1 MRLPFTK
8 FQHIEKI
15 LLLLALTSCTGT
27 QHIENQAIVSA
38 PALTLTTVT
47 SFDVYRD
54 KTKLHLIVAGTATP
68 NDPTTQVQ
76 YVQSDDDGRHWTT
89 PVTISTSAAPPIAV
103 RGNDI
108 QLAASDNQL
117 LAAWQTQGEL
127 PGMGALVSVHSL
139 DGGKTWDN
147 GSNPAANS
155 HTDQAHLDLVA
166 DAQGV
171 FHAVWLE
178 DPEENGYQSVRYAQS
193 TQTGRVWNAPITVD
207 NSTCSCCWNSL
218 KISPNNT
225 LNLLYR
231 DMQPRDMA
239 LSQSSDQG
247 KTWQR
252 ASTVGQF
259 NWTFDGCPHIGGA
272 LAFSDM
278 PHPALHSLVWTGLE
292 QQQGL
297 YYLRSDDNGKV
308 WTTPRRMGQK
318 ALHGDIA
325 ANQLQIAAVWDEISA
340 DGTQIFIA
348 QSTDSGVTWSAP
360 KSLSATNKTATH
372 PRIITSHPGF
382 LVLWTEKAPKQPSQL
397 GFALINSLIK

>member
-1 MRLPFTK
+1 MRLSLTK
-8 FQHIEKI
+8 CQHLKRI
-15 LLLLALTSCTGT
+15 LLLLALTSCAST
-27 QHIENQAIVSA
+27 QPLENPAIASA
-38 PALTLTTVT
+38 PALTLATVT

-54 KTKLHLIVAGTATP
+54 KTKLHLLVAGTATP
-68 NDPTTQVQ
+68 NDATTKVQ
-76 YVQSDDDGRHWTT
+76 YVQSDDDGRHWAT
-89 PVTISTSAAPPIAV
+89 PITINAPAAPIAT

-108 QLAASDNQL
+108 QLAAFDNQL

-139 DGGKTWDN
+139 DGGQTWDN

-155 HTDQAHLDLVA
+155 QTDQAHLDLVA
-166 DAQGV
+166 DEQGI

-193 TQTGRVWNAPITVD
+193 TQTGRVWNAPTTVD
-207 NSTCSCCWNSL
+207 SSTCSCCWNTL

-239 LSQSSDQG
+239 LSQSPDQG
-247 KTWQR
+247 KTWDR
-252 ASTVGQF
+252 TSTAGQF
-259 NWTFDGCPHIGGA
+259 NWIFDGCPHIGGA
-272 LAFSDM
+272 LAFSDR
-278 PHPALHSLVWTGLE
+278 PHPALHSLAWTGIE

-297 YYLRSDDNGKV
+297 YYLRSDNNGKT
-308 WTTPRRMGQK
+308 WGKPRRMGQK

-340 DGTQIFIA
+340 DGTQIFIS
-348 QSTDSGVTWSAP
+348 QSQDSGATWSSP
-360 KSLSATNKTATH
+360 KSLSNSNNNATH
-372 PRIITSHPGF
+372 PRIIANATNF
-382 LVLWTEKAPKQPSQL
+382 VVLWTEKAPNQPNQL
-397 GFALINSLIK
+397 GLALIK

>member
-1 MRLPFTK
+1 MHLLFTK
-8 FQHIEKI
+8 FWHIEKI
-15 LLLLALTSCTGT
+15 LLLLTLTSCTSI
-27 QHIENQAIVSA
+27 QHVENEAIASA
-38 PALTLTTVT
+38 PALTLATVT

-54 KTKLHLIVAGTATP
+54 KTKLHLIVTGTATP
-68 NDPTTQVQ
+68 NDPTTKVY
-76 YVQSDDDGRHWTT
+76 YVQSDDDGQHWTT
-89 PVTISTSAAPPIAV
+89 PVAINTSAAPMAT

-108 QLAASDNQL
+108 QLAAADNQL

-127 PGMGALVSVHSL
+127 PGMGALVSAYSL
-139 DGGKTWDN
+139 DGGQTWNN

-166 DAQGV
+166 DTQGV

-193 TQTGRVWNAPITVD
+193 NQTGRAWNALTTVD
-207 NSTCSCCWNSL
+207 NSTCSCCWNVL
-218 KISPNNT
+218 KESPSHE

-231 DMQPRDMA
+231 DMEPRDMA
-239 LSQSSDQG
+239 LSQLSDHG

-272 LAFSDM
+272 LAFSDV
-278 PHPALHSLVWTGLE
+278 PHPALHSLVWTGAE
-292 QQQGL
+292 QKQGL
-297 YYLRSDDNGKV
+297 YYLHSDNNGKT
-308 WTTPRRMGQK
+308 WQTPRRMGQK

-325 ANQLQIAAVWDEISA
+325 ANQSQIAAVWDEMSM

-348 QSTDSGVTWSAP
+348 QSTDSGATWSSP
-360 KSLSATNKTATH
+360 RRLSAKESSATH
-372 PRIITSHPGF
+372 PRIVANATGF
-382 LVLWTEKAPKQPSQL
+382 LALWTEKAPKQPSQL
-397 GFALINSLIK
+397 GLALINALIK